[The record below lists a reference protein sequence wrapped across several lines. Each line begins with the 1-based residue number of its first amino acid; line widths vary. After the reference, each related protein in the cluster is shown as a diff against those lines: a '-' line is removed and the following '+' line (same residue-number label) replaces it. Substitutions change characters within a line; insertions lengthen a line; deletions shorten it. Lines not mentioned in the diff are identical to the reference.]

1 MNKTQ
6 MATLVWEEEYGE
18 GEGSV
23 ELVEEFTDEN
33 TITQLD
39 ALQDWIDALTNLYNE
54 TLETFET
61 KH

>member
-18 GEGSV
+18 GSV
-23 ELVEEFTDEN
+23 ELIAEFTEET

-39 ALQDWIDALTNLYNE
+39 ALQDWIDALTNLYSE

>member
-6 MATLVWEEEYGE
+6 MATLVWEEEY

-39 ALQDWIDALTNLYNE
+39 ALQDWIDALTNLYSE
-54 TLETFET
+54 TLENFET

>member
-1 MNKTQ
+1 
-6 MATLVWEEEYGE
+6 MATLVWEEEY